1 MSARIRALLVDDEA
15 PARARLR
22 TLLAA
27 HPEVEI
33 VGEASNVA
41 EAARQCARLHPTLL
55 FLDIQMPREDGFALL
70 PKLEEVPAVIFVTA
84 YDRFAVRAFEVNAAD
99 YLLKPVHPDR
109 LALALHRL
117 AHPAAEP
124 EAPAQQLSME
134 DTVFLRSDRGLRVVP
149 VGEITHIEAEE
160 NYTLVHIADG
170 SAVLMRKGIAQW
182 AESLPAERFVRV
194 HRSLIVN
201 HGAVRSLV
209 AESRESAR
217 LEIVGSPTPLILAR
231 RASLRLRRCLEG

>member
-1 MSARIRALLVDDEA
+1 
-15 PARARLR
+15 
-22 TLLAA
+22 
-27 HPEVEI
+27 
-33 VGEASNVA
+33 VA
-41 EAARQCARLHPTLL
+41 EAARQCARLHPSLL

-109 LALALHRL
+109 LALALQRL
-117 AHPAAEP
+117 AA
-124 EAPAQQLSME
+124 APALESDTPAKLAMD

-160 NYTLVHIADG
+160 NYTLVHVADG
-170 SAVLMRKGIAQW
+170 TAVLVRKGIAHW
-182 AESLPAERFVRV
+182 EGSLPAEAFVRV

-201 HGAVRSLV
+201 HRAVRSLV

-217 LEIVGSPTPLILAR
+217 LEMVGCATPLILAR
-231 RASLRLRRCLEG
+231 RASLRLRRSLEG

>member
-1 MSARIRALLVDDEA
+1 MTATFRALLVDDEA

-33 VGEASNVA
+33 VGEANSVA
-41 EAARQCARLHPTLL
+41 EAARQCARLRPNLL

-70 PKLEEVPAVIFVTA
+70 PRLDEVPATIFVTA
-84 YDRFAVRAFEVNAAD
+84 YDRFAVRAFEVNATD

-109 LALALHRL
+109 LALALRRL
-117 AHPAAEP
+117 ALPRAEP
-124 EAPAQQLSME
+124 ELTPLRMD
-134 DTVFLRSDRGLRVVP
+134 DTVFLRSDRGLRIVP
-149 VGEITHIEAEE
+149 VEEITHIEAEE
-160 NYTLVHIADG
+160 NYTLVHLADG
-170 SAVLMRKGIAQW
+170 SSMLIRRGISNW
-182 AESLPAERFVRV
+182 EESLPPERFVRV

-209 AESRESAR
+209 AESRDSTR
-217 LEIVGSPTPLILAR
+217 LEIVGRPNPLILAR
-231 RASLRLRRCLEG
+231 RASLRLRRSLDP

>member
-1 MSARIRALLVDDEA
+1 MSAQFRALLVDDEG

-22 TLLAA
+22 MLLAA

-33 VGEASNVA
+33 VGEASHVA
-41 EAARQCARLHPTLL
+41 EAARQCARLHPNLL

-70 PKLEEVPAVIFVTA
+70 PKLDEVPAVIFVTA

-109 LALALHRL
+109 LTLALQRL
-117 AHPAAEP
+117 AAPPLETGEPAKLE
-124 EAPAQQLSME
+124 LD

-149 VGEITHIEAEE
+149 VRDVTHIEAEE
-160 NYTLVHIADG
+160 NYTLVHVADG
-170 SAVLMRKGIAQW
+170 TAVLVRKGMAQW
-182 AESLPAERFVRV
+182 EESLPAEAFVRV

-201 HGAVRSLV
+201 QHAVRSLV
-209 AESRESAR
+209 AESRESAQ
-217 LEIVGSPTPLILAR
+217 LEIAGRATPLILAR
-231 RASLRLRRCLEG
+231 RASLRLRRSMEG